1 MTCNKT
7 LLGHFVATGYPAATM
22 LFVSFLLW
30 LAGALRGVGCA
41 ETLASAAGLSFVG
54 DIVARILSLVAFL
67 ATAFVLNHIYIFE
80 RRVPFLVP
88 LFLWFA
94 AAFMF
99 LHADY
104 VASLSLIPF
113 ILTVAQLFYSCGEQ
127 GGVRPLFG
135 AFAMLSFASLFL
147 LQFAFLLLPL
157 LLFVLFSRGNGVR
170 EFFVALLGVAAPYW
184 LLFGAVYIFPQLDWL
199 LLPLRIGWISLVT
212 PAAITLSPLMCAVLA
227 VEVLVW
233 VVAVCFFFTSSSP
246 AKPLLRRRLLFVIL
260 LNLFMWLLAW
270 VLPQDF
276 FLLLAWR
283 LPGAAIMASYVFAI
297 KVTRLANI
305 YFIVL
310 NTLLIF
316 IAACCLWIG

>member
-1 MTCNKT
+1 
-7 LLGHFVATGYPAATM
+7 M

-30 LAGALRGVGCA
+30 LVGALRGVSCVG
-41 ETLASAAGLSFVG
+41 TLVEAAGISFVG
-54 DIVARILSLVAFL
+54 DIVARLLSLVAFL
-67 ATAFVLNHIYIFE
+67 ATVFVLNHIYIFE
-80 RRVPFLVP
+80 RRVQLLTP

-113 ILTVAQLFYSCGEQ
+113 ILTVAQLLYACGEQ

-135 AFAMLSFASLFL
+135 AFAMLAFASLFIF
-147 LQFAFLLLPL
+147 QFAFLLLPM
-157 LLFVLFSRGNGVR
+157 LLFVLFSRGKGVR
-170 EFFVALLGVAAPYW
+170 EFFIALLGVATPYW
-184 LLFGAVYIFPQLDWL
+184 LLFGTVYLFPQLDWM
-199 LLPLRIGWISLVT
+199 LLPLKIGWVNLVT
-212 PAAITLSPLMCAVLA
+212 PATIAFSPVMYAVQA

-233 VVAVCFFFTSSSP
+233 VVATCFFFSSSLP

-260 LNLFMWLLAW
+260 LNLLLWLLSW

-283 LPGAAIMASYVFAI
+283 LPGIAIMASYVFAA
-297 KVTRLANI
+297 KVTRAANI

-316 IAACCLWIG
+316 IAAFCLWIG

>member
-1 MTCNKT
+1 MTYNKT
-7 LLGHFVATGYPAATM
+7 LLGRFVATGYPVATM

-30 LAGALRGVGCA
+30 VAGALRGVGCA
-41 ETLASAAGLSFVG
+41 ETLASAAGISFAG
-54 DIVARILSLVAFL
+54 DTVARILSLVAFL
-67 ATAFVLNHIYIFE
+67 ATALVLNHIYIFE
-80 RRVPFLVP
+80 RRVPFLMP

-94 AAFMF
+94 AAFVF

-104 VASLSLIPF
+104 VASLSLVPF

-127 GGVRPLFG
+127 GDVRSLFG

-157 LLFVLFSRGNGVR
+157 LLFVALSRGNGAR
-170 EFFVALLGVAAPYW
+170 EFFVAILGVAAPFW
-184 LLFGAVYIFPQLDWL
+184 LLFGTVFVFPQLDWL
-199 LLPLRIGWISLVT
+199 LLPLKIGWVNLVT
-212 PAAITLSPLMCAVLA
+212 PATITLSQPMYAVLA

-233 VVAVCFFFTSSSP
+233 VMAVCFFFTSSSL

-260 LNLFMWLLAW
+260 LNLFLWLLSW
-270 VLPQDF
+270 VVQQDF

-283 LPGAAIMASYVFAI
+283 LPGTAIMASYVFAA
-297 KVTRLANI
+297 KVTRLTNI

-310 NTLLIF
+310 NVLLI
-316 IAACCLWIG
+316 IISACCLWIG